1 MQFYESPPY
10 SMTNKIEETPLA
22 PAMKISDWIIV
33 LILTCIPVLNLIM
46 LIIWSLDKRGNPN
59 RLSFA
64 QAVLIFVAVM
74 LVLSS
79 FYFGQMTGW
88 LFQIMALM

>member
-1 MQFYESPPY
+1 
-10 SMTNKIEETPLA
+10 
-22 PAMKISDWIIV
+22 
-33 LILTCIPVLNLIM
+33 

-59 RLSFA
+59 RRSFA

>member
-10 SMTNKIEETPLA
+10 SMTNKIEERPLA

-59 RLSFA
+59 RRSFA

>member
-1 MQFYESPPY
+1 
-10 SMTNKIEETPLA
+10 MTKKIEETPLA

-33 LILTCIPVLNLIM
+33 FILTCIPVLNLIM

-59 RLSFA
+59 RRSFA

>member
-1 MQFYESPPY
+1 
-10 SMTNKIEETPLA
+10 
-22 PAMKISDWIIV
+22 MKISDWIIV

-59 RLSFA
+59 RRSFA

>member
-1 MQFYESPPY
+1 
-10 SMTNKIEETPLA
+10 MTNKIEETPLA

-33 LILTCIPVLNLIM
+33 FILTCIPVLNLIM

-59 RLSFA
+59 RRSFA